1 MKKFAIGFWIVA
13 LLGLLFL
20 LLRTCDNVEPIDTI
34 RIKKSTWDS
43 IMAIANT
50 PPKIKVDTVL
60 IKGETV
66 YINTVLP
73 IPVTKDSITYC
84 YQDSIVN
91 DSISV
96 FVKDS
101 IKGKLTWRE
110 WRYNP
115 MVKKIYKET
124 TVIAP
129 KIVMV
134 DVPIEIPKNGFYIYA
149 LTGGNP
155 NAFLYG
161 GGIDWIT
168 KKDRQIGYMYQ
179 KFGNVGFH
187 SVKIGLRMKIPGN

>member
-1 MKKFAIGFWIVA
+1 MKQFTIGFWIVA

-20 LLRTCDNVEPIDTI
+20 LLRTDYNEKPVDTI
-34 RIKKSTWDS
+34 TIKKSTWDS
-43 IMAIANT
+43 IMAIANI
-50 PPKIKVDTVL
+50 PPKVKIDTVL

-66 YINTVLP
+66 YINRTLS
-73 IPVTKDSITYC
+73 IPVTKDSFTYC

-124 TVIAP
+124 TAIAP
-129 KIVMV
+129 KIIMV
-134 DVPIEIPKNGFYIYA
+134 DVPINIPKNGFYIYA
-149 LTGGNP
+149 LTGGNS

-179 KFGNVGFH
+179 RFGSVGFH
-187 SVKIGLRMKIPGN
+187 SVKIGIQIKIPGN